1 MIRPPGF
8 KGAAFGEAAEG
19 DLRVDAGRRRLVA
32 DELGI
37 PTEWAF
43 VSQVHGTTVV
53 HAASPGRL
61 GEADAVYTTRQA
73 LPVAIATADCVP
85 VILEG
90 SGFAAVVHAG
100 WRGAA
105 SGVLQATVEALGES
119 GLVAERAA
127 IGPGIGA
134 CCYEVGDEVAERF
147 VGHVSQTTW
156 GTTSID
162 IGGYLESI
170 LNPLPVWRSERCTYT
185 DDGLNSYRRN
195 RTRMRQVAVAWL
207 PSD

>member
-8 KGAAFGEAAEG
+8 NGAAFGEAAEG
-19 DLRVDAGRRRLVA
+19 DLRVDTSRRRDVA
-32 DELGI
+32 AELGI
-37 PTEWAF
+37 PPEWAF
-43 VSQVHGTTVV
+43 VSQVHGTAVV
-53 HAASPGRL
+53 QASKPGRL
-61 GEADAVYTTRQA
+61 GEADAVYTTCQA

-100 WRGAA
+100 WRGAS
-105 SGVLQATVEALGES
+105 SGVLQATVATLAES

-127 IGPGIGA
+127 IGPGIGP
-134 CCYEVGDEVAERF
+134 CCYEVGDDVVERF
-147 VGHVSQTTW
+147 EGHVSHTTW

-170 LNPLPVWRSERCTYT
+170 LGPLPVWRSERCTYT
-185 DDGLNSYRRN
+185 DKDLNSYRRN
-195 RTRMRQVAVAWL
+195 RTKLRQVAVAWL
-207 PSD
+207 PPV